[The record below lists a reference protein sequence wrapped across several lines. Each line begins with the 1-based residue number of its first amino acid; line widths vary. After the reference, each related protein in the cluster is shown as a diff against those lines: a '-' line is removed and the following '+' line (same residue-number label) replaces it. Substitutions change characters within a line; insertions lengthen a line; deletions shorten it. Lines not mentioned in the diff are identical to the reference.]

1 MISCTGR
8 RARRTVNGV
17 AAATTVAATVCLAA
31 AAYAASAQPSPATP
45 RYHDGLWSVSIV
57 TEKGDCDRGYR
68 YPIRITNGML
78 TNPGDQVFTITGKVA
93 QSGAITVTVSAAG
106 KSATGSGHLAGNS
119 GGGLWTGGACAGSWT
134 AERRGS

>member
-1 MISCTGR
+1 MIDFTTGR
-8 RARRTVNGV
+8 MARCALV
-17 AAATTVAATVCLAA
+17 AAAAVFT
-31 AAYAASAQPSPATP
+31 ATP
-45 RYHDGLWSVSIV
+45 SLAVPGYDGSWSVLVV
-57 TEKGDCDRGYR
+57 TKSGTCDPAYR
-68 YPIRITNGML
+68 YPIRIANGTL
-78 TNPGDQVFTITGKVA
+78 VNAGDAAFTITGKVA